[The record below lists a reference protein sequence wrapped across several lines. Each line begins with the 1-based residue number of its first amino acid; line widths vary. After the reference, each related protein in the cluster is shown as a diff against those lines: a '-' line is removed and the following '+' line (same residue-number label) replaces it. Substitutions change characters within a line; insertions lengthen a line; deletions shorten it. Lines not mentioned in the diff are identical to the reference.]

1 MKSNPSYLSRLVCI
15 GLLAGLLSACSDQP
29 RVAEL
34 EQELQKLRETPSGR
48 IDPIPEFPETPVPS
62 YNQGDRRD
70 PFTPDRIVSSQPQPI
85 IDTSLAPDPDRKRTP
100 LERWSLNELS
110 LRGTM
115 QIGQQ
120 IRALILTPDGELVT
134 VGVGDYLGQ
143 DYGRITGISSQKI
156 QLKELTHADHG
167 NWQEREQELKLSR

>member
-1 MKSNPSYLSRLVCI
+1 MQLHSHQLIKLFGI
-15 GLLAGLLSACSDQP
+15 GLVASLLSACGDQP
-29 RVAEL
+29 RISEI
-34 EQELQKLRETPSGR
+34 EQQLQDLRDRPSGQ
-48 IDPIPEFPETPVPS
+48 IDPIPEFPETPLPR

-70 PFTPDRIVSSQPQPI
+70 PFTPDQVAAIQPEPI
-85 IDTSLAPDPDRKRTP
+85 IDTSLAPDPDRRRSP

-120 IRALILTPDGELVT
+120 IRALILTPEGELVT

-143 DYGRITGISSQKI
+143 DHGRITAISSQRI
-156 QLKELTHADHG
+156 QLTELTHAGHG
-167 NWQEREQELKLSR
+167 NWQERDQELKLSR